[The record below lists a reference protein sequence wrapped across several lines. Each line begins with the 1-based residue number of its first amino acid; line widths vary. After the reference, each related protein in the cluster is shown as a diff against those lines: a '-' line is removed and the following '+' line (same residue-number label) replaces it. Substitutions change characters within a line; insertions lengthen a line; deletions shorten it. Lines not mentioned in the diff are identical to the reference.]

1 MNNNKD
7 KPNEM
12 MTKQNTYTQR
22 KEYMNKLKRRSKN
35 INLAYEREK
44 EVNNILHKDIND
56 TKKVSNDLEL
66 KNDPIS

>member
-1 MNNNKD
+1 
-7 KPNEM
+7 
-12 MTKQNTYTQR
+12 
-22 KEYMNKLKRRSKN
+22 MNKLKRRSKN

-44 EVNNILHKDIND
+44 EVNNILHKDVND